1 MQKLLSVVT
10 RERKRSEIQSAMS
23 LEHEEHSLGAY
34 LTQALASGVIEMT
47 LPDKPYSNKQRY
59 RLTAKGVAL
68 QRKDANE

>member
-1 MQKLLSVVT
+1 
-10 RERKRSEIQSAMS
+10 MS